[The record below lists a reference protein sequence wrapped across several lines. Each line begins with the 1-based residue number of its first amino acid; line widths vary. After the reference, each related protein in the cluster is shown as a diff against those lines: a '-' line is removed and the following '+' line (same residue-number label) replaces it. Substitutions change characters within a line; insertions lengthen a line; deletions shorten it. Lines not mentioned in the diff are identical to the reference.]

1 MLSAQCTSQIIKVFV
16 YTLGYYRRSKQSSFP
31 LHMGYYLDST
41 LITGFKELMVVIIT
55 KEHTIY
61 LSKAC

>member
-1 MLSAQCTSQIIKVFV
+1 
-16 YTLGYYRRSKQSSFP
+16 
-31 LHMGYYLDST
+31 MGYYLDST